1 MYGLRGVLN
10 TTISSS
16 SRYYSSVFMYP
27 VLGGYLSGEY
37 SQGSNIAP
45 ADDEVHY

>member
-10 TTISSS
+10 ITISSN
-16 SRYYSSVFMYP
+16 SRYYNPAFMYS
-27 VLGGYLSGEY
+27 VLGSYLSDEY
-37 SQGSNIAP
+37 SQGSNIAL